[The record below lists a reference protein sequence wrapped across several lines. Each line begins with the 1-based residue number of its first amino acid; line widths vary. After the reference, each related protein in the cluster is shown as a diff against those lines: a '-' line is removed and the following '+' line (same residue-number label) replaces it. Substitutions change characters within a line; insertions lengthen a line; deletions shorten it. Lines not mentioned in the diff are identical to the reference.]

1 MAAGAPL
8 ALAYGRDAFAAE
20 SIIQPTGIVPAA
32 MLSNAKVAI
41 VSCKS
46 YGPEVKAALKQSFDL
61 LGGIGSLVKN
71 KTVTVKLNL
80 TGTNFSP
87 VFDRPVGESYMT
99 HSSTAMALAALLFD
113 AGAKRVRFVESTQS
127 RADLET
133 SISFADWDVNAL
145 LALGKV
151 EFENTRNL
159 GKGKSY
165 SHLKVPSGGYMFSSF
180 DFNHSYEETDVMV
193 SLAKLKQH
201 ITAGVTLSMKNLFGI
216 TPNSLYGDQAGSED
230 ATAGR
235 GPLHGGD
242 NPEQRRKFAELE
254 LPGLKKAATP
264 GNAYYRVP
272 HIVADICAARPIHLA
287 IIDGITS
294 MSGGEGPWCS
304 DAGTLKLTK
313 PGVII
318 TGLNPVS
325 ADAVGTA
332 VMGYPN
338 PRAERG
344 THPFENCD
352 NHILL
357 AEQKGLGTADLSKI
371 DVRGVPI
378 AKAIYPYG

>member
-1 MAAGAPL
+1 MTAGAPL
-8 ALAYGRDAFAAE
+8 AMAYARQALAAQAAA
-20 SIIQPTGIVPAA
+20 SSTATVSAA
-32 MLSNAKVAI
+32 RLAEAKVAI

-46 YGPEVKAALKQSFDL
+46 YGPEVKTALKQSFDL

-87 VFDRPVGESYMT
+87 VFDLPVGESYMT
-99 HSSTAMALAALLFD
+99 HSSTAMALAALLFES
-113 AGAKRVRFVESTQS
+113 GAKRVRFVESTQS

-133 SISFADWDVNAL
+133 SISFADWDVNAMR
-145 LALGKV
+145 ALGKV

-159 GKGKSY
+159 GKGARY
-165 SHLKVPSGGYMFSSF
+165 SRLRVPSGGYVFSSL
-180 DFNHSYEETDVMV
+180 DLNHCYEDTDVMV

-201 ITAGVTLSMKNLFGI
+201 VTAGVTLSMKNLFGI

-235 GPLHGGD
+235 GPLH
-242 NPEQRRKFAELE
+242 NKKNME
-254 LPGLKKAATP
+254 LPGFKKEITSNDP
-264 GNAYYRVP
+264 GYRVP

-294 MSGGEGPWCS
+294 MSGGEGPWC
-304 DAGTLKLTK
+304 DVAPLKLTT

-332 VMGYPN
+332 VMGYAN
-338 PRAERG
+338 PRAARG
-344 THPFENCD
+344 THPFEHCD
-352 NHILL
+352 NHLLL
-357 AEQKGLGTADLSKI
+357 AEQAGVGTADLAKI
-371 DVRGVPI
+371 DVRGLSI